1 MASQFSDEERER
13 AIREKVAEKVE
24 RVAGKVAEHAA
35 RHERMAERAAAKA
48 EALDR
53 KVAKVVRHAEALERA
68 AAQIGALELW
78 TRPPPRARRP
88 RFTREAIAQAA
99 MRIADT
105 EGFGAVSMRRLAT
118 ELDAGT
124 MTLYHYVRTKDEL
137 LSLLVDAVMG
147 EVVIPDDEP
156 MPDDWR
162 AALTMVAE
170 RTRAALT
177 RHPWIMD
184 MTEDPAIGPNSVRHF
199 DQSLQA
205 VSSLPLELAERF
217 DIVSAVDE
225 YVFGYCLQFRNNR
238 ALAEPSHDAE
248 MVRYVEG
255 LVATGAY
262 PQLAAIAGEEGL
274 EPGWRRIE
282 AHLRDPERFSRNL
295 ARLLDGIAL
304 SIPTDGG

>member
-1 MASQFSDEERER
+1 MASEHDPRRDDPRER
-13 AIREKVAEKVE
+13 ALREKVAAKVE
-24 RVAGKVAEHAA
+24 LAAAKVAEHAA
-35 RHERMAERAAAKA
+35 RHERMAEKAAAT
-48 EALDR
+48 
-53 KVAKVVRHAEALERA
+53 AEALERA
-68 AAQIGALELW
+68 AAQIGALDLW
-78 TRPPPRARRP
+78 TRPAPSARRP

-99 MRIADT
+99 MRIADM
-105 EGFGAVSMRRLAT
+105 EGFGAVSMRRIAT

-124 MTLYHYVRTKDEL
+124 MTLYHYVRTKHEL

-147 EVVIPDDEP
+147 ELLVPDDEP
-156 MPDDWR
+156 MPEDWR

-205 VSSLPLELAERF
+205 VASLRLDLAERF

-238 ALAEPSHDAE
+238 APEEQSFDDE

-255 LVATGAY
+255 LVATGSY

-274 EPGWRRIE
+274 EAGWRKIE
-282 AHLRDPERFSRNL
+282 AHLRDPDRFSRNL

-304 SIPTDGG
+304 SVGVAGAAG